1 MKVEGG
7 SLKRTVASSPLR
19 SASPTSTF
27 ARFSLVLAS
36 LDIGRVVADRDGVT
50 FRAQGTCMYPTVGS
64 GDVLRIQ
71 SRPAANVEVGDI
83 AVCRAPDYLFA
94 HRVIAKGEQ
103 DGRAYIVT
111 RPDRARAGSDAPT
124 FDENLL
130 GVVITIERNGKRVP
144 VQPTAYPWLMRWYF
158 AARLPLTQLRP
169 RVLDGLMTALAC
181 IQDSALYRRMAR
193 GLLALAHPRVSYT
206 LQLPFNSKLDG
217 VYRPLAP
224 DEFDVRMEW
233 QGRAVERW
241 TLALRLSGARQPA
254 AWATFARDGD
264 HAWRVE
270 ESYVRVRYR
279 GAGLD
284 DTLMRQAKA
293 ILVRSGNR
301 LWSNV
306 NGS

>member
-1 MKVEGG
+1 MKAESGRMKQ
-7 SLKRTVASSPLR
+7 LTDFSSF
-19 SASPTSTF
+19 SKS
-27 ARFSLVLAS
+27 SLVLAS
-36 LDIGRVVADRDGVT
+36 LNIGRVLADRDGVT
-50 FRAQGTCMYPTVGS
+50 FRAQGTCMYPTIRR

-71 SRPAANVEVGDI
+71 SRLAANVRVGDI
-83 AVCRAPDYLFA
+83 AVCRVPDFLFG
-94 HRVIAKGEQ
+94 HRVIAKGER

-111 RPDRARAGSDAPT
+111 RPDRARAAGDAPT

-130 GVVITIERNGKRVP
+130 GVVITIERNGKQVP
-144 VQPTAYPWLMRWYF
+144 PHPTAYPWLAPWYF
-158 AARLPLTQLRP
+158 AARLVLTELQP
-169 RVLDGLMTALAC
+169 RVLDGLMTALSR
-181 IQDSALYRRMAR
+181 IQDSAPYRRMAG

-206 LQLPFNSKLDG
+206 LQLPFNSELDG

-241 TLALRLSGARQPA
+241 TLALRLSDARQPA
-254 AWATFARDGD
+254 AWATFAREGD
-264 HAWRVE
+264 QAWRVE
-270 ESYVRVRYR
+270 ESYVRVRCR

-284 DTLMRQAKA
+284 DALMRQAKV
-293 ILVRSGNR
+293 ILARSGNR